1 MEQGMKKCPYCGEEI
16 KAEAKKCRYCGE
28 WLEQESH
35 QIPTPTSTETSEEPH
50 DASIASQSVSE
61 VKEISTPLTKL
72 EMVKLYK
79 ETLGVDL
86 KTAKDFVDTHGM
98 PESQRAIEAARAG
111 EKYVAQSEPTQVAVS
126 SEPDA
131 VSSEVK
137 ERMENYGGI
146 CALMFFLV
154 CFGEAMTIASDMG
167 WEKGNLLDTHHMHKW
182 GIIFAYIMN
191 VCAYIPAW
199 VGDVASLV
207 GMGGL
212 LMFLQ
217 RYLRKLGKSMNQS
230 IGGLILFTGMIAVMG
245 CLFDIDGIFQSEDDE
260 VLTVLVTC
268 LMFVGYV
275 CCSCYV
281 GAKLAGGVSKQFQKA
296 GWLMIVT
303 PIATVIVLVLGIA
316 FSFTDKD
323 SIIVFDFVIGIL
335 EIATAY
341 FLLKGCEENEDGQ
354 CFVIDSIMRREIFII
369 AAFSL
374 LCVAIVFFV
383 PKHGQ
388 MLGSDD
394 TDYLSP
400 VDTTAVDSA
409 SVDDSVD
416 DTAGLSESDIEDA
429 ASNLA
434 NSHMETYTNSKYGI
448 EVSYPSCFSFVKDD
462 ADGCEL
468 TMGYGINIEI
478 SGMDADDD
486 ETIQSAYQNFKD
498 GASYHVQKNN
508 WYVLGGNYEDGR
520 AFWKKVILDRNSE
533 GEGHFIIYE
542 VNCPDECKNLVS
554 GFIEKVNKELNNN
567 YTEIN
572 DYD

>member
-1 MEQGMKKCPYCGEEI
+1 MKKCPYCGEEI

-35 QIPTPTSTETSEEPH
+35 QIPTPTPTETSEESHATSPVN
-50 DASIASQSVSE
+50 QTVVE
-61 VKEISTPLTKL
+61 EKEPVTLSKL
-72 EMVKLYK
+72 QMVKLYK
-79 ETLGVDL
+79 ETFDVDL
-86 KTAKDFVDTHGM
+86 KTAKDFVDTHGVD
-98 PESQRAIEAARAG
+98 ETQKVIVAKTTGS
-111 EKYVAQSEPTQVAVS
+111 KYEPQMKQVDIA
-126 SEPDA
+126 EP
-131 VSSEVK
+131 VEVT
-137 ERMENYGGI
+137 ERKDKYGGL
-146 CALMFFLV
+146 CALLFFLV
-154 CFGEAMTIASDMG
+154 CFGEAMTIAHELG
-167 WEKGNLLDTHHMHKW
+167 YGNGDITDIHTSSSRR
-182 GIIFAYIMN
+182 YILEFVLN
-191 VCAYIPAW
+191 VCGKIPSW
-199 VGDVASLV
+199 SGDVASLI

-217 RYLRKLGKSMNQS
+217 RSLRKLGKSLDKS
-230 IGGLILFTGMIAVMG
+230 IAGLIVFTSIVAFLGCISDLDMIQSDEASALFVIVFLITLI
-245 CLFDIDGIFQSEDDE
+245 
-260 VLTVLVTC
+260 
-268 LMFVGYV
+268 GYA
-275 CCSCYV
+275 CYNWYV
-281 GAKLAGGVSKQFQKA
+281 GAKLIGVASKYFQRA

-303 PIATVIVLVLGIA
+303 PIVMIVMGVLMIVISTL
-316 FSFTDKD
+316 D
-323 SIIVFDFVIGIL
+323 SDTHFWFIVIGSIL
-335 EIATAY
+335 TIATAY
-341 FLLKGCEENEDGQ
+341 ALMKGCDEEEDGQ
-354 CFVIDSIMRREIFII
+354 RFVIDSTIRREISII
-369 AAFSL
+369 AALSL
-374 LCVAIVFFV
+374 LCVAIAFFV
-383 PKHGQ
+383 PKYGQ
-388 MLGSDD
+388 MSGSDD

-462 ADGCEL
+462 ADGCKL
-468 TMGYGINIEI
+468 SMGYGINIEI

-508 WYVLGGNYEDGR
+508 WYVLGGNYEDGT